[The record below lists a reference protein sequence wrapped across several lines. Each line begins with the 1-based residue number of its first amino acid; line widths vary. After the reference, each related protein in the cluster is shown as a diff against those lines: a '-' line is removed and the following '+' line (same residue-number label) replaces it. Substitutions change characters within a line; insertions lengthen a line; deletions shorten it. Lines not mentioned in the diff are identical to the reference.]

1 MWVYFMGEALA
12 GRPEH
17 RLPQPEGI
25 VGARISPLT
34 GELAAANDPDAIFEV
49 FLAGK
54 LPGGGGVAGDGAGLP
69 TTRPGEKAEEPIF

>member
-1 MWVYFMGEALA
+1 MWVYFMGEALS

-25 VGARISPLT
+25 VSARISAAT
-34 GELAAANDPDAIFEV
+34 GEPARGNDPDAMFEL

-54 LPGGGGVAGDGAGLP
+54 LPGGGGVAGDGAGLQA
-69 TTRPGEKAEEPIF
+69 TKPGEKAEEPIF